1 MSVVNVVS
9 FSVVCTC
16 LLVLL
21 RRYSSEFAIP
31 VSVVSCVI
39 ILAICAY
46 LVNELFDDL
55 EQALAVAQIS
65 AENFKLLFKSLGICY
80 ITQLGKD
87 ICVDAGETALGEKVD
102 LFGKIVIVSLSV
114 PLILEIIE
122 LIKEVLSL

>member
-1 MSVVNVVS
+1 MNIVNVVS

-39 ILAICAY
+39 ILCVCAY
-46 LVNELFDDL
+46 LVNQLFDDL
-55 EQALAVAQIS
+55 KDTLSNAQIS
-65 AENFKLLFKSLGICY
+65 AENFKLIFKSLGICY

-87 ICVDAGETALGEKVD
+87 VCVDAGETALGEKVD
-102 LFGKIVIVSLSV
+102 LFGKIVIASMSV
-114 PLILEIIE
+114 PLILQIIE

>member
-1 MSVVNVVS
+1 MSVVNVVG

-21 RRYSSEFAIP
+21 RKYATEFAIP
-31 VSVVSCVI
+31 VSVLSCVI
-39 ILAICAY
+39 ILVVCAY
-46 LVNELFDDL
+46 LVNELFD
-55 EQALAVAQIS
+55 QFNQTLADAKIN
-65 AENFKLLFKSLGICY
+65 AENFKLIFKALGICY

-87 ICVDAGETALGEKVD
+87 VCVDAGETALGEKVD
-102 LFGKIVIVSLSV
+102 LFGKIIIVSLSV